1 MPRLAWATDEINVVT
16 MGGRIDDAA
25 AWRLERAL
33 AGLEPSRTGLVLD
46 MTEVSFLG
54 TAGLMILADTAARLR
69 ENGEL
74 FAIVIGE
81 RFDAVLHAI
90 EQTSVHQDIR
100 LFDTVDHALAAATR
114 RLQDDDTIWLG
125 RRP

>member
-1 MPRLAWATDEINVVT
+1 MPRLAWATNGINVVT

-25 AWRLERAL
+25 AWRLEHAL
-33 AGLEPSRTGLVLD
+33 AGLEPSSTGLVLD
-46 MTEVSFLG
+46 MSEVSFLG
-54 TAGLMILADTAARLR
+54 GAGLTILADTAARLR

-81 RFDAVLHAI
+81 CFDAVLHAI
-90 EQTSVHQDIR
+90 ERTPLHQDVR
-100 LFDTVDHALAAATR
+100 LFDTVDHALAAAAR